1 MAAEITAKKLLV
13 QIRDEG
19 VTATVQAYRRNL
31 LSSRT
36 LIELFENEP
45 DRDARLF
52 LASYPTV
59 PSALI
64 EWMLETE
71 NDDEVLCA
79 IAQNPRTA
87 QPLLI
92 RMVESATPAVQE
104 AMASNK
110 QLGPRECDLLIESD
124 AWTVRATL
132 AANPI
137 LSTHQQAKL
146 AGDSEP
152 AVRLALTGNKRLDP
166 DVAIKLSTDPSAIVR
181 TQLLTKTKLD
191 DAILQIWADSDDL
204 EKQQLLLERKKRA
217 DSIDESL
224 SLSTHPQIRMAALQ
238 AREPSPV
245 ELMGLAES
253 DSLDDRLFVA
263 ELEKLP
269 ISMQRLLAQDPHPA
283 VRSALAAN
291 PHIAEGVALHI
302 ISAGDPETC
311 EKLAEN
317 AALTPSAIT
326 ELCHHD
332 VLEVLLRVAY
342 RDDLTDAHLAIM
354 INDRQSLPVIKH
366 LAMQGVVFNGTD
378 AAMAEQLSI
387 SRQPSLR
394 AFAAHS
400 KHLPQTRLLSLSRD
414 PAESVRQVAEQVL
427 QAREAEQQPDTETEL
442 PPKQPEEK
450 TILNRIVNFFAE

>member
-19 VTATVQAYRRNL
+19 VAETVQVYRKNL

-52 LASYPTV
+52 LATYPTV

-71 NDDEVLCA
+71 EDEEVLCA
-79 IAQNPRTA
+79 LAQNPRTA

-92 RMVESATPAVQE
+92 RMVENATPSVQQ

-110 QLGPRECDLLIESD
+110 QLGPRECDILSESED
-124 AWTVRATL
+124 FTVRATL
-132 AANPI
+132 AENPI
-137 LSTHQQAKL
+137 LTAHQQAKL
-146 AGDSEP
+146 AGDAEP
-152 AVRLALTGNKRLDP
+152 AVRLALAGNKRLDP
-166 DVAIKLSTDPSAIVR
+166 DVAIKLSEDPSAIVR
-181 TQLLTKTKLD
+181 TQLVTKTKLD

-224 SLSTHPQIRMAALQ
+224 SLSTHAQIRMAALQ
-238 AREPSPV
+238 SREPSPV

-263 ELEKLP
+263 ELATLP
-269 ISMQRLLAQDPHPA
+269 ISMQRLLAQDPHPD
-283 VRSALAAN
+283 VRATLATN

-317 AALTPSAIT
+317 SAISPAVIT

-342 RDDLTDAHLAIM
+342 REDLNTHHFSVLV
-354 INDRQSLPVIKH
+354 NERQSLPVIKH
-366 LAMQGVVFNGTD
+366 LAMQGVVFTETNT
-378 AAMAEQLSI
+378 AMAEQLSI
-387 SRQPSLR
+387 SSQPSLR

-414 PAESVRQVAEQVL
+414 PAGKVRKVAKQVL
-427 QAREAEQQPDTETEL
+427 LDREAEQQRKTGEDL
-442 PPKQPEEK
+442 PPETPEEK